1 VIVAPRTDGAASP
14 HRLEAIEGFR
24 AYLAFWVVICHAMW
38 ASGYL
43 GAALPAIP
51 ELLLE
56 GRYAVDVFIVISAFV
71 IFLLLDKT
79 HMPVTQFLTRRFFRL
94 YPLFISLFLLAIPL
108 SLIDHWNVT
117 HAGAYLSQ
125 GQISYLARIIESGWQ
140 NLHWHSALHAVMLNG
155 AVPQRVLPN
164 APGAFLDPA
173 WSVSLEWQFYL
184 VAPIAFALAVSA
196 RPSRRVVLAL
206 GCLALIALTRWQPL
220 HVEYGAAL
228 PFHVAYFAVGGASYF
243 FYRWYKRR
251 ERDAGPFALGL
262 CAGMILI
269 GLGGRENPFLFIPAA
284 LWAVFF
290 GLLLESHASPAWRVV
305 SPLFTNPV
313 AQYLGRVS
321 YSVYLSHILVMT
333 LLRYALLRYAPELS
347 RGAHFA
353 ILLVAT
359 AAGTIAVSALLYR
372 FVEVPGI
379 QLGRALAKSAKPR
392 VRERA
397 RALPGL
403 PASARGA

>member
-1 VIVAPRTDGAASP
+1 VTPRTGAASP

-43 GAALPAIP
+43 ASALPAIP

-71 IFLLLDKT
+71 IFLLLDKSR
-79 HMPVTQFLTRRFFRL
+79 MSVGQFLTRRFFRL
-94 YPLFISLFLLAIPL
+94 YPLFISLFLVAIPI
-108 SLIDHWNVT
+108 SLLDHWNVT
-117 HAGAYLSQ
+117 HAGAYL
-125 GQISYLARIIESGWQ
+125 GPRKVSYLTRLIESGWQ
-140 NLHWHSALHAVMLNG
+140 NVHWHSALHAVMLNG
-155 AVPQRVLPN
+155 AVPERVLPN

-184 VAPIAFALAVSA
+184 VAPLAFALAISA
-196 RPSRRVVLAL
+196 RPSRRIALAI
-206 GCLALIALTRWQPL
+206 GCLALIAMTRWPIL
-220 HVEYGAAL
+220 HVAYGAAL

-243 FYRWYKRR
+243 TYKWYKRR
-251 ERDAGPFALGL
+251 DRDAGPFALGL

-269 GLGGRENPFLFIPAA
+269 GLGGPDDPFRFVPAA
-284 LWAVFF
+284 VWAVFF
-290 GLLLESHASPAWRVV
+290 GLLLESHASAAWRIV

-321 YSVYLSHILVMT
+321 YSIYLSHILVMT
-333 LLRYALLRYAPELS
+333 LLRYVLLRYAPELS
-347 RGAHFA
+347 RTAHFA
-353 ILLVAT
+353 TLLAAT

-372 FVEVPGI
+372 YVEVPGI
-379 QLGRALAKSAKPR
+379 QLGRALAGGAKPR

-397 RALPGL
+397 RAVHGVPV
-403 PASARGA
+403 SARGT